1 MTRAA
6 FRSEFRGQENV
17 WVPERFREIRRP
29 GILFTDYGS
38 FVSLEPITAEARAW
52 LRWRYRDAFWH
63 AGAVA
68 VEPRCVMDLLLA
80 MHANGLE
87 VVRNDLQ
94 ERETS
99 T

>member
-17 WVPERFREIRRP
+17 WVPERFRE
-29 GILFTDYGS
+29 
-38 FVSLEPITAEARAW
+38 
-52 LRWRYRDAFWH
+52 
-63 AGAVA
+63 
-68 VEPRCVMDLLLA
+68 
-80 MHANGLE
+80 
-87 VVRNDLQ
+87 VVRNDVQ